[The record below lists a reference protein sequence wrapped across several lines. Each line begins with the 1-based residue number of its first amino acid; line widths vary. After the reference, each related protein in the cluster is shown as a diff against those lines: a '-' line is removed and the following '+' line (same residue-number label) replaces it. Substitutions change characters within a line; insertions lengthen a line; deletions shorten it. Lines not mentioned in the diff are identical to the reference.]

1 MPLDPP
7 NNEGWPLPITWRAW
21 RELGRSLAA
30 HLISAMASF
39 IGTFFCHPDAHL
51 GFLFAGV
58 ATGQGLSLPMDDG
71 GGGLAGAA
79 RITRRTASAFLK
91 GAGLRA

>member
-1 MPLDPP
+1 MPLGPP

-58 ATGQGLSLPMDDG
+58 AMGQGLSLPMMAVG
-71 GGGLAGAA
+71 VWMVLRGSRAA
-79 RITRRTASAFLK
+79 PRQHS
-91 GAGLRA
+91 